1 VSGFSSE
8 RPFPDATTV
17 GLAAV
22 LAALPF
28 VLPSVTLASELVV
41 FAVATLSCTF
51 LLGLVGLL
59 SFGQGL
65 FFGIGAYGSALI
77 LLHTGQGSLG
87 AIIAAAAVSSV
98 AAAVIGFLTVRRRG
112 VYFVMLTLAFAQMG
126 YFAMLALKDVT
137 GGENGLTGVPRPPV
151 LAGVGALARPEAVYA
166 FLAVMC
172 FLALVLTQ
180 RIAASPLGSVLRAI
194 RENDIRAD
202 ALGYDVRLFKIA
214 AFAFGGFLAG
224 LAGAMHTIFL
234 GLAPP
239 NTIDLEMSERL
250 VVMAIIGG
258 TGSPMGALVGAA
270 FYVLLADFLSTLWP
284 RWLMIIALLM
294 IAVVLFL
301 PNGLWGSAEALM
313 ARLRGRGGAT
323 PAEAADA

>member
-17 GLAAV
+17 GLAVV

-41 FAVATLSCTF
+41 FTVATLSCTF

-77 LLHTGQGSLG
+77 LLHTGQGSLS
-87 AIIAAAAVSSV
+87 AIIAAAAVSSA

-151 LAGVGALARPEAVYA
+151 LGGVGALARPDAVYA

-194 RENDIRAD
+194 RENDTRAD

-239 NTIDLEMSERL
+239 NAIDLEMSERL

-284 RWLMIIALLM
+284 RWLMIIAFLM

-313 ARLRGRGGAT
+313 ARLRGRDGAT
-323 PAEAADA
+323 PSEAADA